1 MVSGYI
7 EQSEK
12 AVAAY
17 QDATRRFTKRQIE
30 SLLDQIWLM
39 TDSHGPH
46 DPRYLLS
53 DDYLAGHRQAC
64 VELTAMI
71 ENLGGMYPGSRQIE
85 REAKK

>member
-1 MVSGYI
+1 MVSSYI
-7 EQSEK
+7 AQSE
-12 AVAAY
+12 ATVAAY
-17 QDATRRFTKRQIE
+17 QDATRRFAKRQIG
-30 SLLDQIWLM
+30 SLLDQIWLLID
-39 TDSHGPH
+39 THGPR
-46 DPRYLLS
+46 DPNNRLS